1 VPKLSDGFI
10 IRDGRL
16 EDRQEIYNLW
26 KEAVDYNNSI
36 SDIDLEADDEAAEL
50 YMKYFETYVKS
61 ESKKALVA
69 EDNGRIVGYIL
80 GGIPKKSPIRWVSH
94 CAYMGGISVAPHRR
108 QKGIGSKLLNEF
120 SLWAK
125 EKGMNSM
132 MVNVVSE
139 NLTFFEKQGF
149 KTLEL
154 CLRKSI

>member
-1 VPKLSDGFI
+1 MSDGFI
-10 IRDGRL
+10 IRDGRI
-16 EDRQEIYNLW
+16 EDKEEIYTLW
-26 KEAVDYNNSI
+26 KEAIEYHDNI
-36 SDIDLEADDEAAEL
+36 SDIDLEPDDEAPEL
-50 YMKYFETYVKS
+50 YMKYYETYVKS
-61 ESKKALVA
+61 EDKKALIA
-69 EDNGRIVGYIL
+69 EDNGQIIGYLL

-94 CAYMGGISVAPHRR
+94 CAYMGGISVAPNKR
-108 QKGIGSKLLNEF
+108 QKGIGSRLLREF

-125 EKGMNSM
+125 EKGMNSI